1 MHYTFAF
8 SSFDKSIG
16 NWIVSNVTDMSSIF
30 HGSPFNQDISS
41 WDVSSVINMAYMFYS
56 WSTEMNFI
64 YNLNGWDV
72 SNVSDCNNFIKTTNP
87 KTTFFTIPNFTN
99 CTQ

>member
-1 MHYTFAF
+1 MRAMFGYAYT
-8 SSFDKSIG
+8 
-16 NWIVSNVTDMSSIF
+16 
-30 HGSPFNQDISS
+30 FNQDISS
-41 WDVSSVINMAYMFYS
+41 WDVSSVTNMAYMFYS